1 MNFLILLLMNI
12 LQFLIFQPFNAI
24 PLMQILRIDQ
34 KLKYQH
40 SLNIY
45 QKLFE
50 ALVFKRSYLKDDNIK
65 KMSLSFCILFRR

>member
-1 MNFLILLLMNI
+1 MNI

-34 KLKYQH
+34 KLKYHLH

-50 ALVFKRSYLKDDNIK
+50 VLVFKRSYLKDDNIK